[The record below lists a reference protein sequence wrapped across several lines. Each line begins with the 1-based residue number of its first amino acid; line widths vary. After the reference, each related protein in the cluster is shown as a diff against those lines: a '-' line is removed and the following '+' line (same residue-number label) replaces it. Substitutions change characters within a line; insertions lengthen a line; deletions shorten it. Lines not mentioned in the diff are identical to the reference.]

1 MLIVIEL
8 ASGGDLLSYVR
19 KRRQLKEEVAKSVFK
34 QIIEALKYCHSK
46 RILHRDI
53 KLDNILLTVEGVVKI
68 TDFGISKQVKPG
80 ERMTEQCGTPAY
92 IAPEILL
99 DKGYEGFAIDVW
111 SAGVVLYTML
121 HGIHPFKAN
130 NMTEL
135 QKMII
140 RAEYTVIDL
149 ISDGARDLL
158 KQLLEKDPLKRI
170 TIAGILAHPWMRDA
184 KDTVDLFTNAEKN
197 YMLG

>member
-1 MLIVIEL
+1 
-8 ASGGDLLSYVR
+8 
-19 KRRQLKEEVAKSVFK
+19 
-34 QIIEALKYCHSK
+34 
-46 RILHRDI
+46 
-53 KLDNILLTVEGVVKI
+53 
-68 TDFGISKQVKPG
+68 
-80 ERMTEQCGTPAY
+80 
-92 IAPEILL
+92 
-99 DKGYEGFAIDVW
+99 
-111 SAGVVLYTML
+111 
-121 HGIHPFKAN
+121 
-130 NMTEL
+130 MTEL